1 MQVYSCK
8 FQWNIIGHLF
18 QYVVFTIFLTAL
30 GSGPVCKWGVDQSP
44 LAKAI
49 GNIGPFAVAGFN
61 ASYSDAGLVGFV
73 LSVPKDEAG
82 VVSIHIDYVEIL
94 NYFSLTDFKKR
105 DVLRY
110 YPHHLWTDFEDY
122 FL

>member
-1 MQVYSCK
+1 MYKHSFHYVFK
-8 FQWNIIGHLF
+8 FYIS
-18 QYVVFTIFLTAL
+18 LTAL

-61 ASYSDAGLVGFV
+61 ASYSDAGLFGFV

-82 VVSIHIDYVEIL
+82 VVSIYM
-94 NYFSLTDFKKR
+94 K
-105 DVLRY
+105 
-110 YPHHLWTDFEDY
+110 Y
-122 FL
+122 FLNFKLLYFYSVGISILVLI